1 MRAPRVAAVTGKFAP
16 RLAPL
21 VRLSARVGRPGPPP
35 EKRRKAI
42 FSTVAEAVGPGG
54 GRRATLI
61 GRDVYGTAALVL
73 ARGAQALR
81 DGEARGSLGA
91 LAPAEAFEPSAFVT
105 RLAPLV
111 QLESL
116 VDF

>member
-1 MRAPRVAAVTGKFAP
+1 VT
-16 RLAPL
+16 
-21 VRLSARVGRPGPPP
+21 
-35 EKRRKAI
+35 
-42 FSTVAEAVGPGG
+42 FSIVAEATGPRG

-81 DGEARGSLGA
+81 GAEVRGAGA
-91 LAPAEAFEPSAFVT
+91 LAPAEAFDPRAFVT
-105 RLAPLV
+105 LLAPLV
-111 QLESL
+111 QLESP